1 MFTKPPLFP
10 KNQQFF
16 AEKQQVFHRPAK
28 AGFIGNRLAGAFF
41 VHFDGMADISSCNA
55 AG

>member
-1 MFTKPPLFP
+1 MFTKLPFFP

-28 AGFIGNRLAGAFF
+28 AGFIGNRLAGTVF
-41 VHFDGMADISSCNA
+41 VHFDGMADISSRNA